1 VVLIALQYI
10 VYTIL
15 TIRSTSSLDI
25 LILDNSLSFSLLST
39 FFLLISSLAALMAYK
54 LNIKYTVW
62 SITDLQKNHYISIIG

>member
-1 VVLIALQYI
+1 
-10 VYTIL
+10 
-15 TIRSTSSLDI
+15 LDI

-62 SITDLQKNHYISIIG
+62 SKTDLQKNHYISIIG